1 MHKRNLLFVSIA
13 FPPKNDPECLQTAR
27 YFKYL
32 STDPGWVIDVATS
45 ASPTLFMPLDESLV
59 KYDSGYRQKI
69 EIKIKESKLTS
80 FALVK
85 LKLARILF
93 PDSKMTFQWQ
103 WRKVIRRLKQRPD
116 IIYSRSNPM
125 SSAFMAYKLS
135 EHYQCPWVLH
145 LSDPWVLSPLK
156 ALSEDEQRRYLPIEK
171 RLLQRANAVTFTT
184 VQTLDLYAR
193 AYPELASKFAVLP
206 NVYDPDD
213 MSAPVWDTS
222 EKLRI
227 VYTGGLSGK
236 RNVFFLKEVLEKV
249 SVIDSKL
256 LEKVEF
262 IFAGDMDRPNRQFF
276 SEQKKPITH
285 IGQVSYSKVKELC
298 STAQMLLVV
307 DNPTAKEEAIFF
319 PSKLLDYFLMQRKI
333 WAVTPR
339 ESATRGILENY
350 NYAAFDHTEI
360 DAMASFLVESI
371 RRYHAE
377 GNEPFKSLEVP
388 SAFDAKTNA
397 RALAELLAR
406 VVG

>member
-1 MHKRNLLFVSIA
+1 MQKRNLLFVSIA

-27 YFKYL
+27 YFRYL
-32 STDPGWVIDVATS
+32 STDPSWVIDVATS
-45 ASPTLFMPLDESLV
+45 ASPTLFMPFDESLL
-59 KYDSGYRQKI
+59 KYDSGYRQKV
-69 EIKIKESKLTS
+69 EIKLGESKLTS

-93 PDSKMTFQWQ
+93 PDSKMTFHWQ
-103 WRKVIRRLKQRPD
+103 WRKVVRRLKQKPD

-135 EHYQCPWVLH
+135 EHYKCPWVLH

-156 ALSEDEQRRYLPIEK
+156 ALSEEERRRYTPIEK

-193 AYPELASKFAVLP
+193 AYPELAAKFAVLP
-206 NVYDPDD
+206 NVYDPEDI
-213 MSAPVWDTS
+213 SPPVWNTS
-222 EKLRI
+222 DKLRI

-249 SVIDSKL
+249 RATDSQL
-256 LEKVEF
+256 LERVEF

-276 SEQKKPITH
+276 SEQQKPITH

-298 STAQMLLVV
+298 STAQILLVV

-333 WAVTPR
+333 WAVTPQ
-339 ESATRGILENY
+339 ESATRGILEGY
-350 NYAAFDHTEI
+350 NHAAFDHSEI
-360 DAMASFLVESI
+360 DAMSSFLIESI
-371 RRYHAE
+371 RHYNAE

-388 SAFDAKTNA
+388 SAFDAKTSA
-397 RALAELLAR
+397 HSLAALLTRIAT
-406 VVG
+406 